1 VAAPAVGLTDE
12 EVAAR
17 RRAGQGNAVDE
28 HTSRSLGE
36 IVRANIATRFNAI
49 LGGLLVVI
57 LVVGPIQDALFGVVL
72 VANALIG
79 IAQELRAK
87 RTLDRLAILAAPDCA
102 VVRGGRARR
111 VPSDDVVLDDVLA
124 LAAGDQIVADAVVLD
139 VSGLEVDES
148 LLSGEAAPVAKRAG
162 DDLLGG
168 SFVAAGTGTAI
179 VTGVGAASYAR
190 RLAAEA
196 RRFGLVRSELRAG
209 IDTILRLVTWLLAPA
224 AVLLVTSQMVANE
237 NVHDA
242 VRGSVAGIGAMVPEG
257 LVLLTS
263 VASAVGIVRLGRRR
277 VVVQELAALEGLARV
292 DILCID
298 KTGTL
303 TAPELDLVAVDVL
316 DAGAPDGVLAALA
329 AADPSPNATMRAIAA
344 DLGPVT
350 GWAVSGTVPFS
361 SARKWSATTFE
372 NRGSWVIGAPEV
384 ILTDRHEQL
393 LTRVEE
399 RAAAG
404 QRVLL
409 VARAPNGVTA
419 ETLPLDL
426 EPTVLAFL
434 EERIRSDAADTLA
447 WFAAEDVTV
456 KVLSGDH
463 PATVESVAVRVG
475 LPSSGAIDARDL
487 PEDLDQLAALAE
499 TTTVFGR
506 VVPHQKRAIIAALQR
521 RGHVVAMTGDGVND
535 VLALKDADIG
545 VAMGSG
551 TAASRSVARVVL
563 LDDAFSALPAVVA
576 EGRRVIGNVERLANL
591 FLTKTV
597 YAFAL
602 AVAVGVAR
610 LPFPFLPRQLTIISS
625 LTIGIP
631 AFFLALAP
639 NPARARPGF
648 VARSLR
654 FAVPAGLVAAAATFT
669 AYALARNDP
678 GTTGDEARTTA
689 VLVLFAVALQVLVL
703 LARPTTRWRRTLVLA
718 MVGLFLA
725 AIALP
730 AGRRFFDLDLPDPV
744 VVAAAVGVAAVADL
758 LLGAGW
764 RLAERVRH
772 PVAG

>member
-1 VAAPAVGLTDE
+1 VPVPAVGLTDD
-12 EVAAR
+12 EVATH
-17 RRAGQGNAVDE
+17 RRAGQGNAVEDR
-28 HTSRSLGE
+28 TSRPLRE
-36 IVRANIATRFNAI
+36 IVRANVATRFNAI

-72 VANALIG
+72 VTNALIG
-79 IAQELRAK
+79 IAQEVRAK
-87 RTLDRLAILAAPDCA
+87 RTLDRLAILAAPDCG
-102 VVRGGRARR
+102 VVRSGRVRR
-111 VPSDDVVLDDVLA
+111 VRSDEVVLGDVLA
-124 LAAGDQIVADAVVLD
+124 LAAGDQVVADAQVLD
-139 VSGLEVDES
+139 GVGLEVDES
-148 LLSGEAAPVAKRAG
+148 LLSGEAAPVAKVGG
-162 DDLLGG
+162 DVLLGG
-168 SFVAAGTGTAI
+168 SFVATGTGTAV

-196 RRFGLVRSELRAG
+196 RRFDLVRSELRAG

-224 AVLLVTSQMVANE
+224 AVLLVTSQMIANE
-237 NVHDA
+237 NVQDA

-263 VASAVGIVRLGRRR
+263 VASAVGIIRLGRRR
-277 VVVQELAALEGLARV
+277 VLVQELAALEGLARV

-303 TAPELDLVAVDVL
+303 TSPELDLVAVEVL
-316 DAGAPDGVLAALA
+316 DAGTPDGVLAALA
-329 AADPSPNATMRAIAA
+329 SIDASPNPTMRSIAA
-344 DLGPVT
+344 DLRPAP
-350 GWAVSGTVPFS
+350 GWAATTTVPFS
-361 SARKWSATTFE
+361 SARKWSAATFDG
-372 NRGSWVIGAPEV
+372 RGSWVIGAPEV
-384 ILTDRHEQL
+384 VLPSGHESL
-393 LTRVEE
+393 LTRVRE
-399 RAAAG
+399 RAASG

-409 VARAPNGVTA
+409 VAGAPTGVAPT
-419 ETLPLDL
+419 TLPADL
-426 EPTVLAFL
+426 EPALLAVL
-434 EERIRSDAADTLA
+434 EERIRPDAAETLA
-447 WFAAEDVTV
+447 WFAAEGVTV

-463 PATVESVAVRVG
+463 PATVESVALRAG
-475 LPSSGAIDARDL
+475 LRSSGALDARDL
-487 PEDLDQLAALAE
+487 PEDPDELALAAEA
-499 TTTVFGR
+499 TTVFGR

-610 LPFPFLPRQLTIISS
+610 LPFPFLPRQLTIVSS

-639 NPARARPGF
+639 NPARAQPGF

-654 FAVPAGLVAAAATFT
+654 FAAPAGLVAAAATFT

-703 LARPTTRWRRTLVLA
+703 LARPTTRRRRTLVLA
-718 MVGLFLA
+718 MVGLFVA

-730 AGRRFFDLDLPDPV
+730 AGRRFFALDVPDPV

-764 RLAERVRH
+764 RLAERVRRR
-772 PVAG
+772 